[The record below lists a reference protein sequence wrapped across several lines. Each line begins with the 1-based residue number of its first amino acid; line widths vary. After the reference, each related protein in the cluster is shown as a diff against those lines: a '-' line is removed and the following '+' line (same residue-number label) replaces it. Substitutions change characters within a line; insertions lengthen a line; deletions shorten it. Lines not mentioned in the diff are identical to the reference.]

1 MIFWQSA
8 RTAKQARPQV
18 SLPTA
23 RAHGQVLDIVVDVHE
38 RYAYGFSHQQ
48 ATTRKSP
55 LRAGDYAITDGDEVI
70 AAVERKSVEDLSS
83 TLLSGRMTYLMAD
96 LASLP
101 RAAVVVEAGYS
112 RIFKLQHASG
122 AAVAESLAETQ
133 ARFPSVP
140 IVFCDNRSLAQEW
153 VYRWFGACQREHDC
167 DRHREVED
175 TFAPGG
181 PLPDPGPRPLA
192 DHPRARRE
200 RSVPGPAARDWP
212 SPGARPGVGG
222 RTPRVGGQRD
232 AE

>member
-23 RAHGQVLDIVVDVHE
+23 RAHGRVLDIVVDVHE
-38 RYAYGFSHQQ
+38 RYAYGFAHQQ
-48 ATTRKSP
+48 AITHKAP
-55 LRAGDYAITDGDEVI
+55 LRAGDYAITDGHEVI

-83 TLLSGRMTYLMAD
+83 TLLSGKMTYLMAD

-112 RIFKLQHASG
+112 TIFKLQHVSG
-122 AAVAESLAETQ
+122 ATVAESLAEAQ

-140 IVFCDNRSLAQEW
+140 IVFCENRSLAQEW
-153 VYRWFGACQREHDC
+153 VYRWFGACQREHDL
-167 DRHREVED
+167 RTPPERVEV
-175 TFAPGG
+175 TSAPGG
-181 PLPDPGPRPLA
+181 PLPEAGPRP
-192 DHPRARRE
+192 ARRSPKGE
-200 RSVPGPAARDWP
+200 ETAIRAWARSQGLAVPARGRVSAAVRRAWE
-212 SPGARPGVGG
+212 V
-222 RTPRVGGQRD
+222 RD